1 MKIIPTQLV
10 KTAEIYKENKVF
22 AIRLFEHGQYIETF
36 YCRLKRDIKPHLKK
50 LDYKITYDFSLL
62 KTVN

>member
-1 MKIIPTQLV
+1 MNIVATQPT

-22 AIRLFEHGQYIETF
+22 AVRLFEHGQYLETI
-36 YCRLKRDIKPHLKK
+36 YCRAKKDIKPQLKK
-50 LDYKITYDFSLL
+50 LDYKLTYDYSLL